1 MMKSVFYC
9 CTVLAVFGLCACTH
23 QTPLPAK
30 EPTST
35 VQYKALELS
44 EQQKAVMA
52 EEKER
57 LAEEKK
63 VSRQLKTHSLGI
75 IGAVEPIYF
84 LPMKGAFLAR
94 IDTGAQG
101 SSVDV
106 ENLQEFEREGK
117 KWVSFDLIN
126 QRTGEKHHYEKRFHK
141 QVTIKRAEDSEERP
155 VVLMTVKIGKEKLTV
170 PFSLADRSKF
180 EYQALV
186 GRNILKGRAI
196 VDVSVSKTLY

>member
-63 VSRQLKTHSLGI
+63 MSRQLKTHSLGI

-126 QRTGEKHHYEKRFHK
+126 QRTGEKHHYEKRFYK